1 MTIKEFFKPTLTKS
15 VLAILLFLILSNY
28 LYYNTIC
35 PADAPQ
41 LARNCPNGFVF
52 TNFSGYVMLNLYL
65 FGPWKFYSML
75 PGYSPSILWFSFVY
89 HLIISY
95 IVSCIIISVA
105 MKNKVK

>member
-15 VLAILLFLILSNY
+15 TLAILLFLILPNY

-35 PADAPQ
+35 PDDAPQ
-41 LARNCPNGFVF
+41 VPRDCPNGFVF
-52 TNFSGYVMLNLYL
+52 KSFSGYVMLNLYL

-75 PGYSPSILWFSFVY
+75 PGHSPSILWFSFVY

-95 IVSCIIISVA
+95 LISCIIISIT
-105 MKNKVK
+105 MKTKDK